1 MNFKVIVALIIASV
15 SMFSFLHAN
24 EFETGDFYISGVT
37 YTSEKV
43 VDKIRLV
50 ILNNDKFQN
59 NDELQLTYDFN
70 NDTLV
75 NNCRHSIIFNDDNSY
90 QKKVYCPIPY
100 QSENGVYTVYA
111 KIVRDDS
118 SLVELDPF
126 IFFYDSNTTF
136 SNLIFRVTPQ
146 GTQITIHLP
155 ENLEERDL
163 IYHDIPLSAIGKITE
178 DNKGSKIQSDK
189 EFLIIQENP
198 IIAWEVS
205 SKEEKIEYTLLNTT
219 LDDEQKAQFATY
231 KKEQDSIS
239 TIIIFSI
246 VVLLIIIFA
255 PFILKSR
262 KK

>member
-1 MNFKVIVALIIASV
+1 MNFKLIMALLVAFVSV
-15 SMFSFLHAN
+15 VSFSHAN

-43 VDKIRLV
+43 VDKIGLV

-59 NDELQLTYDFN
+59 NDELQLRYDFN
-70 NDTLV
+70 NETLA

-100 QSENGVYTVYA
+100 QSENGVYTVYS
-111 KIVRDDS
+111 KIVRGDS
-118 SLVELDPF
+118 TLVELEPF
-126 IFFYDSNTTF
+126 TFFYDSNTTF
-136 SNLIFRVTPQ
+136 SNLVFRVTPQ

-155 ENLEERDL
+155 ENLEEGDL
-163 IYHDIPLSAIGKITE
+163 IYHDIPLSAVGEITDE
-178 DNKGSKIQSDK
+178 NMATKIQSDR
-189 EFLIIQENP
+189 EFIIVQENP

-219 LDDEQKAQFATY
+219 LDEEQKAQFATY